1 MPAAEGHHRVY
12 PSVALQ
18 VERVDFITIPTRDA
32 DRSRAWY
39 RDVLGLPTDRNNPG
53 ELTAGQVTLSFWN
66 PTTDGI
72 EFQPSIGGF
81 ALRVPDVAAA
91 KAELE
96 AKGVRFVGSGD
107 TGVCHM
113 AVCLDPDG
121 NAVILHRRYAP
132 IAQAANSDAD

>member
-1 MPAAEGHHRVY
+1 MR
-12 PSVALQ
+12 

-32 DRSRAWY
+32 ERSRAWY
-39 RDVLGLPTDRNNPG
+39 RDVLGLPVDPNNPA

-66 PTTDGI
+66 PSTDGI
-72 EFQPSIGGF
+72 EFQSSIGGF
-81 ALRVPDVAAA
+81 AVRVPDVVAAR
-91 KAELE
+91 AELE
-96 AKGVRFVGSGD
+96 SKGVQFVGSGD

-132 IAQAANSDAD
+132 SANAASTEAASDS